1 MLVRRL
7 SHLLLVFFLTLAIP
21 QYIHAAPA
29 NVKLSGKIINP
40 TADSIEV
47 SYNDNNLAYYPK
59 KFSTHLDKKGC
70 FKLSFPVPA
79 NVYTIVQIAYADR
92 LADIIVSTGDSL
104 VMTVNAKRFD
114 STVNYA
120 GRGANIQNFLAAHV
134 IKRGRINQYPNNV
147 KNQLQKEPKDFLKAI
162 DNENNLEQAMAEKW
176 TPALPAA
183 FTGYW
188 RTFHLYYNYF
198 FIQQYPL
205 ARQMVKLRRY
215 TDTIP
220 PENYEVVKS
229 MPVVFNDSFL
239 QVPSYLLYL
248 TGVLEIGLKADGY
261 TVLGKDTTKYL
272 QFEDSVYKLAYKV
285 LPNKSLEYFI
295 AQNIYGR
302 AKTQRLARTEAQLS
316 TFKQR
321 WPASTY
327 MPLLDK
333 QVGLARRLAPGQP
346 APDMEIHTADGKI
359 MKLSDLKG
367 KVVYLGFWAGWCRQ
381 CVGEMINER
390 MVKDLIRKKP
400 LEFVYASIGTDTAGE
415 RGVIERYRIDGL
427 YTNLFSGWNAREVQA
442 YGVQSLPAYYL
453 IDEDGN
459 FALQRA
465 PSPMQTT
472 ELVMEIEKL
481 FK

>member
-1 MLVRRL
+1 MYIRFLIR
-7 SHLLLVFFLTLAIP
+7 LLVLTVAVFLNPEYSYGGNA
-21 QYIHAAPA
+21 
-29 NVKLSGKIINP
+29 VKLSGKIVNP
-40 TADSIEV
+40 TADSIEI
-47 SYNDNNLAYYPK
+47 SYNDNNLAYYPQ
-59 KFSTHLDKKGC
+59 KFKARLDKKGN
-70 FKLSFPVPA
+70 FNLAFPVPA
-79 NVYTIVQIAYADR
+79 GIYTTVQIAYADK
-92 LADIIVSTGDSL
+92 LADIVVLPGDSL
-104 VMTVNAKRFD
+104 VMSVNVAHFD
-114 STVNYA
+114 STITYK
-120 GRGANIQNFLAAHV
+120 GRGANVQNFIAAHTL
-134 IKRGRINQYPNNV
+134 KRGRINQYPNNIKV
-147 KNQLQKEPKDFLKAI
+147 HLQKETAVFLKSIEAEYEVEI
-162 DNENNLEQAMAEKW
+162 NMADKW
-176 TPALPAA
+176 VTPLPAS
-183 FTGYW
+183 FTTYW
-188 RTFHLYYNYF
+188 RAFHKYYNYF

-205 ARQMVKLRRY
+205 AKQMVKLRRY

-229 MPVVFNDSFL
+229 MPRVFNDSFL

-248 TGVLEIGLKADGY
+248 TGVFEIGLKADGY
-261 TVLGKDTTKYL
+261 VALGKDTAKAR
-272 QFEDSVYKLAYKV
+272 QFEDSVYKLAFKI
-285 LPNKSLEYFI
+285 LPDKSLEYFI

-302 AKTQRLARTEAQLS
+302 AKGQLLARTEAQLAV
-316 TFKQR
+316 FKQR
-321 WPASTY
+321 WPGSSY
-327 MPLLDK
+327 MSLLDK

-346 APDMEIHTADGKI
+346 APDFEIRTADGAR

-381 CVGEMINER
+381 CVGEMINEQ

-415 RGVIERYRIDGL
+415 RAVTERYRING
-427 YTNLFSGWNAREVQA
+427 YFTNCINGWDSKEAQA

-459 FALQRA
+459 FALQRT